1 MSDSAIPPEATNQPA
16 STGTT
21 SSSSSGNTYLYDP
34 EDPVE
39 LARLINV
46 DRLVT
51 RIMGGPLS
59 GLTEEEIASLHNV
72 IDLGCGPGGWV
83 LDVAF
88 EHPDVEVAGVD
99 ISRAMIDYANARARS
114 QELTNA
120 SFGIMDI
127 NKPLEFADGSF
138 DLVNSRFLTAV
149 LVRKAWEPFIAEASR
164 LVRPGGILRLTEMVD
179 VTISTSAALMELNQV
194 GYRNMWKMGYGF
206 SPNGGPPAVSVV
218 LPHLL
223 RRAGYQRVQHRA
235 HILEFSADT
244 ENWADFYHN
253 LEIFWLLGKPLQ
265 VQSGAISEEDFDRLY
280 QQALTDMQQPDF
292 CGMWHLVTAWGT
304 KP

>member
-1 MSDSAIPPEATNQPA
+1 MSNPATPSDAGNQPA
-16 STGTT
+16 SSDATISG
-21 SSSSSGNTYLYDP
+21 GNTYVFDP

-51 RIMGGPLS
+51 RIMGGPLL
-59 GLTEEEIASLHNV
+59 GLTEEEIAGLHDV
-72 IDLGCGPGGWV
+72 IDLGCGAGGWA
-83 LDVAF
+83 LDAAF
-88 EHPDVEVAGVD
+88 ENPDIEVAGID
-99 ISRAMIDYANARARS
+99 ISKTMIDYANARARS

-127 NKPLEFADGSF
+127 GKPLEFADGSF
-138 DLVNSRFLTAV
+138 DLVNSRFLSAV
-149 LVRKAWEPFIAEASR
+149 LVRKAWEPFITEASR
-164 LVRPGGILRLTEMVD
+164 LVRSGGILRLTEM
-179 VTISTSAALMELNQV
+179 IGLNLNTSAAAMEINRLSYQ
-194 GYRNMWKMGYGF
+194 GLSQWGYGF
-206 SPNGGPPAVSVV
+206 SPNAGPPAVSVV

-223 RRAGYQRVQHRA
+223 RRASYQRVQLRA

-244 ENWADFYHN
+244 ENWADWYRN
-253 LEIFWLLGKPLQ
+253 LEVFWLLSKPLL
-265 VQSGAISEEDFDRLY
+265 VQSGLITEEEFDRLY
-280 QQALTDMQQPDF
+280 QQALADMREPEF

>member
-1 MSDSAIPPEATNQPA
+1 MPESTHFTDAGVPP
-16 STGTT
+16 TGAAG
-21 SSSSSGNTYLYDP
+21 SYGNTYLFDP

-59 GLTEEEIASLHNV
+59 GLTEKEIAGLRNV

-88 EHPDVEVAGVD
+88 EHPDIEVAGID
-99 ISRAMIDYANARARS
+99 ISKAMIDYANARARS

-127 NKPLEFADGSF
+127 SKPLEFADGSF
-138 DLVNSRFLTAV
+138 DLVNARFLSAV
-149 LVRKAWEPFIAEASR
+149 LTRKAWEPFIREATR
-164 LVRPGGILRLTEMVD
+164 IVRSGGILRLTEMIGL
-179 VTISTSAALMELNQV
+179 TLSTSAALLELNKLSYQ
-194 GYRNMWKMGYGF
+194 GMWQMGYGF
-206 SPNGGPPAVSVV
+206 SPNGGAPAVSVV

-223 RRAGYQRVQHRA
+223 RRAGYQGVQHRA
-235 HILEFSADT
+235 HVLEFSADT
-244 ENWADFYHN
+244 ENWADFYRN
-253 LEIFWLLGKPLQ
+253 LEVFWLLSKPRH
-265 VQSGAISEEDFDRLY
+265 VQSGAITEEDFDRLY
-280 QQALTDMQQPDF
+280 QQALRDMQQPDF
-292 CGMWHLVTAWGT
+292 CGMWHLVTTWGT